1 MVNPEMVD
9 LDPLSDSDLAELQL
23 IIRDHFEATQS
34 EVARLLLEDW
44 SASGDRFT
52 KIMPK
57 DLKRVLVL
65 TEQALAEGL
74 SPEALVLGGNRG

>member
-1 MVNPEMVD
+1 
-9 LDPLSDSDLAELQL
+9 L